1 MIKITN
7 GKETIELDDNLSPL
21 NNDAFEQIK
30 EYISKN
36 KRLVVKNTSKKEKKE
51 SAKKSTKKT
60 AKKSENKG
68 KKPTKSK
75 SGKQLNLF

>member
-7 GKETIELDDNLSPL
+7 GKETIEIDDNLSPL

-36 KRLVVKNTSKKEKKE
+36 KRLVVKNTSKKEKKTTD
-51 SAKKSTKKT
+51 KKSTKKT
-60 AKKSENKG
+60 TKKPENKG
-68 KKPTKSK
+68 KKAPKSK
-75 SGKQLNLF
+75 AGKQLNLF